1 MKKRI
6 IITGGNGQDGTILSK
21 LLIKKNTPDQLSS
34 PRSAFFHCGG
44 FLATG
49 SPRLKGL

>member
-21 LLIKKNTPDQLSS
+21 LLIKKKI
-34 PRSAFFHCGG
+34 FCIFIY
-44 FLATG
+44 
-49 SPRLKGL
+49 K